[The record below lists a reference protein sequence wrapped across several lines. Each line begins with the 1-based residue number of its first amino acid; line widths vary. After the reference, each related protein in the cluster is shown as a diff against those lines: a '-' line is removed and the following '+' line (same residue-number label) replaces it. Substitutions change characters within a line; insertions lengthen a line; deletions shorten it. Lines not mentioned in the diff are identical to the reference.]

1 MGFNRTSRAGQL
13 HTLPCLCDPTYQAR
27 IHEAIA
33 AAALRAADGLTD
45 EAAITA
51 AMETASRAEVERL
64 QAEHVRFGEHLDESV
79 LTTDLAGVSRVTIRG
94 LSGAQLADAETAG
107 RLAATKAKAK
117 AKDSDPFMDTEV
129 IRAGLVSVEGFDE
142 APGVNGYPVE
152 ALSSPGGMAE
162 WGTFRDEVAM
172 HIRTWSTLG
181 ESVLSPS
188 VP

>member
-13 HTLPCLCDPTYQAR
+13 HTLPCLCDPTYQAH

-79 LTTDLAGVSRVTIRG
+79 LTTDITGVSRVTIRG

-117 AKDSDPFMDTEV
+117 DATPFLDTET
-129 IRAGLVSVEGFDE
+129 IRAGLVSVDGFDE
-142 APGVNGYPVE
+142 SPGPNGYPVE
-152 ALSSPGGMAE
+152 ALSAPGGMAE
-162 WGTFRDEVAM
+162 WGTFRGEVAAR
-172 HIRTWSTLG
+172 IRTWSTLG